1 MATTSRLNL
10 TRDQLAT
17 FLKDHEQIRQ
27 FERLFALVDTI
38 APDVVSEVSTAAG
51 IAQATA
57 VQAVGMALQ
66 FAQDAAVCCAA
77 AEAKAQEALERLA
90 ALERDSAVNGAEA
103 KAQVALD
110 QIAALQADLG
120 PSAAELQTL
129 LAALRTEVEGLQMT
143 PPPVPKRRTRYGQF
157 YDTTTQ
163 TALLASTAYAITF
176 NTTDISNGVRLRS
189 PSTSEIEVDTEG
201 LYNFQ
206 ASIQLDCTGGSNREV
221 WVWVRKNGTDIPNS
235 AFYVTI
241 QNNNSELLQAF
252 NLFVD
257 MKTGDYVQFM
267 WAVGNTAARL
277 ETFAASAFAPAVP
290 SIILTVSNNIRG
302 EL

>member
-1 MATTSRLNL
+1 MATTPPLRLN
-10 TRDQLAT
+10 RQQLAM
-17 FLKDHEQIRQ
+17 FLKDQEQIRA
-27 FERLFALVDTI
+27 FENLFGLVEPL
-38 APDVVSEVSTAAG
+38 APDTLSDLQVSVGS
-51 IAQATA
+51 AQAAATEA
-57 VQAVGMALQ
+57 LGQAQEAQQAVSVML
-66 FAQDAAVCCAA
+66 AA
-77 AEAKAQEALERLA
+77 AEAKATLALQQIEGLRALAELA
-90 ALERDSAVNGAEA
+90 ALA
-103 KAQVALD
+103 
-110 QIAALQADLG
+110 
-120 PSAAELQTL
+120 
-129 LAALRTEVEGLQMT
+129 
-143 PPPVPKRRTRYGQF
+143 PPPRERRRTRYGQF

-163 TALLASTAYAITF
+163 TALLANTAYAITF

-221 WVWVRKNGTDIPNS
+221 WVWVRKNGADIPNS

-257 MKTGDYVQFM
+257 MKAGDYVQFM

>member
-1 MATTSRLNL
+1 MAISRLNL
-10 TRDQLAT
+10 TRDQLAS

-27 FERLFALVDTI
+27 FERLFA
-38 APDVVSEVSTAAG
+38 DVNQLEPTTLLDLAINASTAG
-51 IAQATA
+51 QQA
-57 VQAVGMALQ
+57 VQAL
-66 FAQDAAVCCAA
+66 DAAFTTAQEAA
-77 AEAKAQEALERLA
+77 VTSASAEAKAQA
-90 ALERDSAVNGAEA
+90 
-103 KAQVALD
+103 ALD
-110 QIAALQADLG
+110 QIAALQRDLG
-120 PSAAELQTL
+120 PSAPVLLTL
-129 LAALRTEVEGLQMT
+129 LEALRRDVEGLQML
-143 PPPVPKRRTRYGQF
+143 PPPRERKRMRYGQF

-163 TALLASTAYAITF
+163 TALLTSTAYPITF

-201 LYNFQ
+201 LYSFQ
-206 ASIQLDCTGGSNREV
+206 VSIQFDCTGGSNREV
-221 WVWVRKNGTDIPNS
+221 WVWVRKNGADIPNS

-257 MKTGDYVQFM
+257 MKAGDYVQFM
-267 WAVGNTAARL
+267 WAVGNTAAQL
-277 ETFAASAFAPAVP
+277 AAFAASAFAPAVP

>member
-1 MATTSRLNL
+1 MATVSRLNL

-27 FERLFALVDTI
+27 FERLFALADSI

-66 FAQDAAVCCAA
+66 T
-77 AEAKAQEALERLA
+77 AQEAAVASA
-90 ALERDSAVNGAEA
+90 AAEA

-120 PSAAELQTL
+120 PSAAQLQTL
-129 LAALRTEVEGLQMT
+129 LATLRTEVEGLQMA
-143 PPPVPKRRTRYGQF
+143 PPPRERKRTRYGQF

-206 ASIQLDCTGGSNREV
+206 VSIQLDCTGGSNREV
-221 WVWVRKNGTDIPNS
+221 WVWVRKNGADIPNS

-252 NLFVD
+252 NLFAN
-257 MKTGDYVQFM
+257 MKAGDYVQFM
-267 WAVGNTAARL
+267 WAVGNTDAQLA
-277 ETFAASAFAPAVP
+277 TFAASAFAPAVP

-302 EL
+302 ES

>member
-1 MATTSRLNL
+1 MATVSRLNL

-27 FERLFALVDTI
+27 FERLFALADSI

-66 FAQDAAVCCAA
+66 TAQDAAVASAA
-77 AEAKAQEALERLA
+77 
-90 ALERDSAVNGAEA
+90 AEA

-120 PSAAELQTL
+120 PSAAQLQTL
-129 LAALRTEVEGLQMT
+129 LATLRTEVEGLQMA
-143 PPPVPKRRTRYGQF
+143 PPPRERKRTRYGQF

-206 ASIQLDCTGGSNREV
+206 ASIQLDSTGGSNREV

-257 MKTGDYVQFM
+257 MKAGDYVQFM
-267 WAVGNTAARL
+267 WAVGNIAARL

-302 EL
+302 ES

>member
-1 MATTSRLNL
+1 MAVSRLNL

-27 FERLFALVDTI
+27 FERLFA
-38 APDVVSEVSTAAG
+38 DVNQLEPTTLTDLA
-51 IAQATA
+51 IQATTAGQQA
-57 VQAVGMALQ
+57 VQAL
-66 FAQDAAVCCAA
+66 DAAATTAQEAA
-77 AEAKAQEALERLA
+77 VAASIAEAKAQA
-90 ALERDSAVNGAEA
+90 
-103 KAQVALD
+103 ALD
-110 QIAALQADLG
+110 QIAALQDDLG
-120 PSAAELQTL
+120 PSASQLQTL
-129 LAALRTEVEGLQMT
+129 LATLRTEVEGLQMA
-143 PPPVPKRRTRYGQF
+143 PPPRERKRTRYGQF

-163 TALLASTAYAITF
+163 TALLTSTAYAITF

-189 PSTSEIEVDTEG
+189 PSTSEVEVDTEG

-206 ASIQLDCTGGSNREV
+206 VSIQFDCTGGSNREV
-221 WVWVRKNGTDIPNS
+221 WVWVRKNGADIANS

-241 QNNNSELLQAF
+241 QNSNSELLQAF

-257 MKTGDYVQFM
+257 MKAGDYVQFM
-267 WAVGNTAARL
+267 WAVGNTDARL
-277 ETFAASAFAPAVP
+277 AAFAASAFAPAVP

>member
-27 FERLFALVDTI
+27 FERLFALADTI
-38 APDVVSEVSTAAG
+38 APDVVVEVSTAAG

-66 FAQDAAVCCAA
+66 TAQDAAVASAA
-77 AEAKAQEALERLA
+77 
-90 ALERDSAVNGAEA
+90 AEA

-163 TALLASTAYAITF
+163 TAALASTAYAITF

-257 MKTGDYVQFM
+257 MKAGDYVQFM

>member
-1 MATTSRLNL
+1 MATVSRLNL

-27 FERLFALVDTI
+27 FERLFALADSI

-77 AEAKAQEALERLA
+77 AEAKAQEALDRLT
-90 ALERDSAVNGAEA
+90 ALERDAAVNGAEA

-120 PSAAELQTL
+120 PSAAQLQTL
-129 LAALRTEVEGLQMT
+129 LATLRTEVEGLQMA
-143 PPPVPKRRTRYGQF
+143 PPPRERKRTRYGQF

-163 TALLASTAYAITF
+163 TAALTSTAYPITF
-176 NTTDISNGVRLRS
+176 NTTDISDGVRLRS
-189 PSTSEIEVDTEG
+189 PSTSEVEVDTEG

-206 ASIQLDCTGGSNREV
+206 VSIQLDCTGGSNREV
-221 WVWVRKNGTDIPNS
+221 WVWVRKNGADIPNS
-235 AFYVTI
+235 ASYVTI

-252 NLFVD
+252 NLFAN
-257 MKTGDYVQFM
+257 MKAGDYVQFM
-267 WAVGNTAARL
+267 WAVGNTDAQLA
-277 ETFAASAFAPAVP
+277 TFAASAFAPAVP
-290 SIILTVSNNIRG
+290 SVILTVSNNIRG
-302 EL
+302 ES